1 MKCQFPFDL
10 LNIIFYLRES
20 TSIILNY
27 NSNNI
32 LSKYEKK
39 NTLQKGLNKSDF
51 RQSCLLLC
59 SPSISSIALLL
70 CLLPLARAKSQ

>member
-1 MKCQFPFDL
+1 MKCQFHFNL

-39 NTLQKGLNKSDF
+39 NTLQKGLNKSDLF
-51 RQSCLLLC
+51 VSHVFFSARLQLVLLLFFFAF
-59 SPSISSIALLL
+59 SL
-70 CLLPLARAKSQ
+70 